1 MEDDLLIKNRT
12 EKQSFL
18 RSNIV
23 EEGYNPI
30 IFQNY
35 VESLK
40 PDGNSSKKLK
50 EISLK

>member
-1 MEDDLLIKNRT
+1 MEEDIIIRNRS
-12 EKQSFL
+12 EKQAFL

-40 PDGNSSKKLK
+40 PEGDFPRKN
-50 EISLK
+50 